1 MAEQGPDGDGGRDE
15 LSRLL
20 TAVRGSRSQAE
31 AARLSG
37 LSQSRVSRAERGR
50 FLLRHDDAD
59 RYARALGASAE
70 QRARLAELVAAR
82 ATRHVAGRVALVRVA
97 AAIQERVG
105 ELESTSRTV
114 RAWQPALVP
123 GIAQTREYTAALL
136 AGDGGGDP
144 GPAWWSARLSRTARL
159 EEGGRSWHL
168 LLSEA
173 ALRWRLGSAEIMA
186 AQVEH
191 LVRLSRLP
199 TVRLGI
205 VPLDV
210 PHPIVA
216 PAAFHLY
223 DDVVSVATEVK
234 TSFVEDERDV
244 AHFHGLFA
252 VLDGLARHG
261 DDARDLLTRLAR
273 PASIV
278 SAAPAGGAGSAG
290 S

>member
-1 MAEQGPDGDGGRDE
+1 MAAQGPDDDTGRDE

-20 TAVRGSRSQAE
+20 AAVRGARSQAQ

-37 LSQSRVSRAERGR
+37 LSQSRISRAERGR
-50 FLLRHDDAD
+50 FLLSHRDAD
-59 RYARALGASAE
+59 RYARALGASSE
-70 QRARLAELVAAR
+70 QRARLVELVAAR

-105 ELESTSRTV
+105 ELESTARVV

-144 GPAWWSARLSRTARL
+144 GPAWWAARSARTARL
-159 EEGGRSWHL
+159 REGDRSWHL

-173 ALRWRLGSAEIMA
+173 ALRWRLGSPEIMA

-191 LVRLSRLP
+191 LVQLSQLP
-199 TVRLGI
+199 SVRLGI

-223 DDVVSVATEVK
+223 DDVVSVATEVG
-234 TSFVEDERDV
+234 TSFVEDVRDV
-244 AHFHGLFA
+244 AHFHRLFTA
-252 VLDGLARHG
+252 LDGLALHG
-261 DDARDLLTRLAR
+261 DDARDLLAR
-273 PASIV
+273 FT
-278 SAAPAGGAGSAG
+278 
-290 S
+290 

>member
-1 MAEQGPDGDGGRDE
+1 MAAQGLVDDDEGRDE

-20 TAVRGSRSQAE
+20 AAVRGTRSQAE

-37 LSQSRVSRAERGR
+37 LSQSRISRAERGR
-50 FLLRHDDAD
+50 FLLSRDDAD
-59 RYARALGASAE
+59 RYARALDASAD
-70 QRARLAELVAAR
+70 QRSRLAELVTAR

-105 ELESTSRTV
+105 ELESTSRTI
-114 RAWQPALVP
+114 RAWQPSLVP
-123 GIAQTREYTAALL
+123 GIAQTRDYTAALL

-144 GPAWWSARLSRTARL
+144 GPAWWAARSARTARL
-159 EEGGRSWHL
+159 GEGGRSWHL

-173 ALRWRLGSAEIMA
+173 ALRWRLGSTEIVTT
-186 AQVEH
+186 QVEH
-191 LVRLSRLP
+191 LVELSRLP
-199 TVRLGI
+199 SVRLGI

-223 DDVVSVATEVK
+223 DDVVSVATDVG

-244 AHFHGLFA
+244 AHFNRLFTA
-252 VLDGLARHG
+252 LDGLARH
-261 DDARDLLTRLAR
+261 DDDGRDLLARL
-273 PASIV
+273 S
-278 SAAPAGGAGSAG
+278 
-290 S
+290 